1 MRVSITFSELQDY
14 LLDHF
19 HKSVKMAYVDGS
31 TMEISV
37 PVKVFGFTKLV
48 GIRLTVKKI
57 EGTDL
62 FLAYDGKMGVDM
74 LVTPAI
80 AFIKKLIPEKTDWVQ
95 SLPNNMVKIYLR
107 DIEQLSKVFEKVKLN
122 SISFDQLHVVIETTL
137 L

>member
-1 MRVSITFSELQDY
+1 MKVSITFSELQDY

-37 PVKVFGFTKLV
+37 PVKVLGFTKFV

-95 SLPNNMVKIYLR
+95 SLPNNMVKIHLR

>member
-1 MRVSITFSELQDY
+1 MKVSITFSELQDY

-37 PVKVFGFTKLV
+37 PVKVLGFTKFV